1 MGPAVWRRDPR
12 PSAAGEATAYR
23 GRERERKNSRDGGR
37 EKEFWSLDARRAIN
51 KRRANKSKMIDSRP
65 AAKKKNLFALHLLP
79 PPPSLSL
86 SLSLSRSVSSPLQQD
101 VFVSALQTMC
111 VTIIHGLIEV
121 RTEDRGP
128 GGGRVTVCSPSSTAI
143 ATMRDR
149 GELTGIV
156 VGMAA
161 LRRGEADRVN
171 RERTRMAA
179 ARARALAAAPAQP
192 VAPAPAEEAAAA
204 AAATAATSDEEET

>member
-86 SLSLSRSVSSPLQQD
+86 SLSLSLRFFPPPTGRLCVGSADD
-101 VFVSALQTMC
+101 VRHDHPRA
-111 VTIIHGLIEV
+111 
-121 RTEDRGP
+121 DRGQ
-128 GGGRVTVCSPSSTAI
+128 
-143 ATMRDR
+143 DR
-149 GELTGIV
+149 RPRP
-156 VGMAA
+156 
-161 LRRGEADRVN
+161 RR
-171 RERTRMAA
+171 
-179 ARARALAAAPAQP
+179 RARAGDRLLP
-192 VAPAPAEEAAAA
+192 VFHGDSDDARPRRAHWDRRGHGC
-204 AAATAATSDEEET
+204 TSERRGRSS